1 MSRNISNERYDNDDY
16 DQLTAKFI
24 TREKMDSIQERKKVK
39 WAGALVAPV
48 DDPSLRVSIPIPPLI
63 IPKFSV
69 YNVMGNKHEI
79 ELEPKIECETS
90 SLSSISAIDI
100 SIR

>member
-16 DQLTAKFI
+16 DLLTAKFI

-48 DDPSLRVSIPIPPLI
+48 AVPSLRVSIPIPPLI

-79 ELEPKIECETS
+79 EL
-90 SLSSISAIDI
+90 
-100 SIR
+100 